1 MFLCLQVNA
10 QQRRKAVPQRRTT
23 TFVKKN
29 NPQAI
34 KKTRKVG
41 EDGFIWYELQKGDL
55 YGAADIDGNI
65 IIPIKYK
72 YLYYSCSQSYGT
84 HYFTVKNGDYEGVYT
99 RRGNCIISPDKH
111 FTYVHISSEEKSG
124 KVFLWA
130 RCENNF
136 GERGLYDIRG
146 NEVIAPGN
154 YEDLRITKH
163 LDDELAFILYAKDG
177 LNGAYDLNGNLL
189 IKPVAPF
196 YIKVN
201 KNKIEIVNKIGKM
214 NISTAPI
221 LKTQDLIMIIMT
233 GYIGSVV
240 KY

>member
-84 HYFTVKNGDYEGVYT
+84 HYFTVKMVTTKEYIPV
-99 RRGNCIISPDKH
+99 
-111 FTYVHISSEEKSG
+111 EE
-124 KVFLWA
+124 
-130 RCENNF
+130 
-136 GERGLYDIRG
+136 
-146 NEVIAPGN
+146 IA
-154 YEDLRITKH
+154 
-163 LDDELAFILYAKDG
+163 
-177 LNGAYDLNGNLL
+177 
-189 IKPVAPF
+189 
-196 YIKVN
+196 
-201 KNKIEIVNKIGKM
+201 
-214 NISTAPI
+214 
-221 LKTQDLIMIIMT
+221 
-233 GYIGSVV
+233 
-240 KY
+240 